1 LAYELLEPQYLWS
14 HEGYLAAINCMWF
27 CGITW
32 TEPQN
37 YIYSN
42 CKVYRY
48 LLSWFIY
55 LKNYVFVKNGWWFEI
70 FLVWFILPLKTQVLW
85 KYHHRYIKSRLCVS
99 VRYFLPH
106 LSQYKICL
114 PLKKIKKNT
123 HSSHVSYVPH
133 ELERKNKKE
142 KAHPESRC

>member
-1 LAYELLEPQYLWS
+1 MAYELLEPQYLWS